1 MTEPARVRNAR
12 NERGVTL
19 IELMVVIAFVAVAIL
34 ALSSVQT
41 QSYRDVDNTGRRTR
55 ALELATSQMEV
66 ARAGGYT
73 LAASGAGNSGVFAW
87 STVVAQ
93 AGTDLKQ
100 VTVTVTWTE
109 HGLPATVRLVN
120 LISNR

>member
-1 MTEPARVRNAR
+1 MNKLARLPNVRSQ
-12 NERGVTL
+12 RGVTL

-55 ALELATSQMEV
+55 ALELASSQMEV
-66 ARAGGYT
+66 VRAAGYT
-73 LAASGAGNSGVFAW
+73 LAASNAGTSGNFAW
-87 STVVAQ
+87 STAVTQ
-93 AGTDLKQ
+93 ADVDLKQ

-109 HGLPATVRLVN
+109 RGLPTSVRLVN
-120 LISNR
+120 LISSR